1 MLFSSNW
8 SSPHENPTSFD
19 EIMLSAASTSNQHQ
33 PNFWFSGSPLP
44 SFFSS
49 SSSAAGATGSD
60 KISYMQQPSAN
71 KALLDTSACSSSSE
85 GSPPLCHDYLL
96 SRSNSNV
103 ATTLNLTQF
112 NYIQQNNNHNNNH
125 LHPSIVTPSS
135 NHFLHRDDWSQIPV
149 APPPS
154 SNTPAWHPQHATKG
168 KLFYF
173 ICSILLYARHR
184 ACSIPQS

>member
-1 MLFSSNW
+1 
-8 SSPHENPTSFD
+8 
-19 EIMLSAASTSNQHQ
+19 MLSAASTSNQHQ

-49 SSSAAGATGSD
+49 SSSAGAAGSD

-103 ATTLNLTQF
+103 AATLNLTQF
-112 NYIQQNNNHNNNH
+112 NYIQQNNNNNNH
-125 LHPSIVTPSS
+125 LHPSSIVTPSS
-135 NHFLHRDDWSQIPV
+135 NHFLHRDDWSHIPV
-149 APPPS
+149 APPS
-154 SNTPAWHPQHATKG
+154 SNTPAWHPQHVTKG

-173 ICSILLYARHR
+173 ICPILLYAGHR
-184 ACSIPQS
+184 ACSIPHS